1 MLKPVTLRTP
11 FACLSCAQVSA
22 GGALVDK
29 RTGQPVY
36 VANYESSVLDSG
48 IMVARKGAAQGKQ
61 QGGGQLAP
69 MEHMKH

>member
-1 MLKPVTLRTP
+1 M
-11 FACLSCAQVSA
+11 
-22 GGALVDK
+22 VDK

-61 QGGGQLAP
+61 QGGGQLVP